1 MSVEN
6 VVELTKQGHNQLM
19 LEYLPPLLL
28 KLHIKKSLNKIKM
41 NNKSKT
47 VQSGRK

>member
-19 LEYLPPLLL
+19 LEYLPLLL